1 MAARIEVLTHSSIR
15 ISGSMGVVY
24 ADPFQVKGEPHDA
37 DYILATHDHFDHFSP
52 DDIRK
57 ISKEGTILV
66 IPEAMLDKAQEAAD
80 MVQEICCVFPWSR
93 QKIQGL
99 DVEAVPSY
107 NIGKPFHPKEAGWV
121 GYILTIDGER
131 IYIAGDT
138 DVNEDNLKVRCDTA
152 LVPVGGKYTMDAA
165 QAAELINE
173 IRPSVAIPTH
183 YGSVAG
189 KKKDAETFR
198 KLVREPVK
206 VEIIMQ
212 Y

>member
-37 DYILATHDHFDHFSP
+37 DYILATHDHFDHFSS

-66 IPEAMLDKAQEAAD
+66 IPEAMKEKGREAAD
-80 MVQEICCVFPWSR
+80 MVQEICCVVPGSTQTIR
-93 QKIQGL
+93 SL
-99 DVEAVPSY
+99 EVEAVPSY

-121 GYILTIDGER
+121 GYILTVDGER

-138 DVNEDNLKVRCDTA
+138 DNNEDTRKVRCDTA
-152 LVPVGGKYTMDAA
+152 LVPIGGKYTMDAA

-173 IRPSVAIPTH
+173 IRPAVAVPTH

-198 KLVREPVK
+198 KLVKEPVQ